1 LRSRGQGER
10 LFGPQDFEMAEARRQ
25 HQREQ
30 DREEQPL
37 DLHHP

>member
-1 LRSRGQGER
+1 
-10 LFGPQDFEMAEARRQ
+10 MAEARRQ